1 MAQVFKPYVKESW
14 DVKRARADGRWP
26 EIFEALCPGMFGEAL
41 QSNGGHVKCPI
52 HAGKSDF
59 RMPIAAME
67 KWANPRY
74 SGVACC
80 SCIPTNAVEGFGLI
94 AHAKGISRGEA
105 ISEVFSH
112 LEKAAK
118 ENRVRPAMPAYAP
131 PSDEQKA
138 KQNQEILDQVQKL
151 WSSARPLTKDCP
163 VLAYYKERKLDG
175 ATLDNLV
182 GTGNVRWMPAL
193 GYYDD
198 NREKVDSFPVLLAA
212 LRNKN
217 GDIVALHRTWLSKS
231 YFEKAP
237 VKKAKKLTRTT
248 GASGSAIRLHSQTEA
263 FKTLGIAEGIE
274 TAMAAWQL
282 ARSGHFSGLNE
293 MPVWAC
299 YSAGNI
305 AAFQLPESI
314 AKTLETIVV
323 FADNDENGTGERSA
337 NELKTRLAKLY
348 PKVNVFIKV
357 PAVQGNDFNDELI
370 NVI

>member
-1 MAQVFKPYVKESW
+1 MAQYEKQPW
-14 DVKRARADGRWP
+14 AQKRRRADGRWQ
-26 EIFEALCPGMFGEAL
+26 EILEELCSGMFTEAW
-41 QSNGGHVKCPI
+41 SNLGNHVDCPI
-52 HAGKSDF
+52 HGGKGDF
-59 RMPIAAME
+59 RIPKTPMQN
-67 KWANPRY
+67 WDNPAHC
-74 SGVACC
+74 GVACC
-80 SCIPTNAVEGFGLI
+80 TCFGVTDGFGLV
-94 AHAKGISRGEA
+94 ALALNVPRKEA
-105 ISEVFSH
+105 VKAVFDY
-112 LEKAAK
+112 LDGANQD
-118 ENRVRPAMPAYAP
+118 NRVKPVVPAYTP
-131 PSDEQKA
+131 PSDAEKA
-138 KQNQEILDQVQKL
+138 KEDQDILDQVQKL

-163 VLAYYKERKLDG
+163 VLAYYKERKLDE

-182 GTGNVRWMPAL
+182 STGNVRWMPAL

-198 NREKVDSFPVLLAA
+198 NREKVGSFPVLLAA

-231 YFEKAP
+231 YAEKAP

-263 FKTLGIAEGIE
+263 ITCLGLAEGIE

-282 ARSGHFSGLNE
+282 ARSGHFAGLSE

-337 NELKTRLAKLY
+337 NELKTRIAKFY
-348 PKVNVFIKV
+348 PKVNVLIKV